1 MIDKIGSSF
10 RAYAPLVLRMGLA
23 VIIVMMGAEMLTDRY
38 QTVDRIVG
46 GVLILCGVLVL
57 IGFMTR
63 WAAAGLVALVIFQV
77 INDLG
82 ADIFLNPNDHLWLAV
97 MAMSLS
103 VYCSGGGEMS
113 VDLRK
118 KRKEE
123 K

>member
-10 RAYAPLVLRMGLA
+10 RVYAPLVLRIGLA
-23 VIIVMMGAEMLTDRY
+23 VIILMMGAHELSDST
-38 QTVDRIVG
+38 QTVDKVVG
-46 GVLILCGVLVL
+46 GALILGGVLVL

-63 WAAAGLVALVIFQV
+63 WAAAGLVALVIFHIV
-77 INDLG
+77 NDLG
-82 ADIFLNPNDHLWLAV
+82 ADILTDPREHLWLAV